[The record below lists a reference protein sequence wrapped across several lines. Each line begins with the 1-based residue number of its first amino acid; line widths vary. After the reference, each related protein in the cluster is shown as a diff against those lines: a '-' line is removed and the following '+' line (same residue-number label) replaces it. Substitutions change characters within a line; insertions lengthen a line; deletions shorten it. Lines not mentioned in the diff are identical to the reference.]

1 MPAWPKHSCQA
12 IPAPEVTI
20 DQAECSLFSSEC
32 NRWKITERWTW
43 QNIKSTKLI
52 RDMFDWYL
60 FRRNIVNLQKPP
72 KWWAPSLFGWIRYF
86 PFIKG
91 FCQHSQ
97 MWYLQGLRNLDAPR
111 DRIVL
116 DFGSSDLVSSG
127 VFWTGIILPSDIYET
142 WNRLWFSKVRLW
154 IPKTELG
161 NFCEWSLYNTKQDQK
176 KTITVL
182 WILQ

>member
-1 MPAWPKHSCQA
+1 
-12 IPAPEVTI
+12 
-20 DQAECSLFSSEC
+20 
-32 NRWKITERWTW
+32 
-43 QNIKSTKLI
+43 
-52 RDMFDWYL
+52 MFDWYL

-182 WILQ
+182 WILHNGATLHAAQSSRQSSWGWNVKSFLRYSWKFATFRIMIKVLG